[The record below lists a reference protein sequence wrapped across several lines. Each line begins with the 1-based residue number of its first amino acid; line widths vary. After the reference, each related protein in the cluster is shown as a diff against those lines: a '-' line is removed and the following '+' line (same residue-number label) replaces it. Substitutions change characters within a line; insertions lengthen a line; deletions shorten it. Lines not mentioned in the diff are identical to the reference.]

1 MAAKLTMYTAEGC
14 HLCEKAHKEILAA
27 SKIIKFDLTIIDI
40 QNEYLTYEKY
50 KDDIPVIALNGEE
63 IARHK
68 TTADFIVQ
76 KVSEYL
82 SKTASG
88 RKKSDK

>member
-1 MAAKLTMYTAEGC
+1 MYTAEGC

-27 SKIIKFDLTIIDI
+27 REKIKFDLTLVDI
-40 QNEYLTYEKY
+40 QDEYLTYEKY
-50 KDDIPVIALNGEE
+50 KDDIPVITLNGEE

-76 KVSEYL
+76 AVSEYIL
-82 SKTASG
+82 KTAND
-88 RKKSDK
+88 RKKRKK